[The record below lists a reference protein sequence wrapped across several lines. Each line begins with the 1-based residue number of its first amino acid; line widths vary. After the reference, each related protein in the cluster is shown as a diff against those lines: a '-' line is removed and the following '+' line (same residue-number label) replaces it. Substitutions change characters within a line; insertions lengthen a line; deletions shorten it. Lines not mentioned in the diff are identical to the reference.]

1 MWSVTIT
8 SSGKV
13 TDEVNENYFN
23 FVFLFELEL
32 SFQLFRYFWIKIVC
46 FCFSF
51 VGVGFLMGVK
61 KETKINI
68 EQSELS
74 KRRNKFRKKHY
85 STNFFFVCILVE
97 RNLWE
102 ILRVKE
108 CSRQVK
114 YRKREIYIESA
125 QVRVIENNSEIVKT
139 NKSWY

>member
-51 VGVGFLMGVK
+51 VGVGFFDGSK
-61 KETKINI
+61 K
-68 EQSELS
+68 
-74 KRRNKFRKKHY
+74 RNKD
-85 STNFFFVCILVE
+85 
-97 RNLWE
+97 
-102 ILRVKE
+102 
-108 CSRQVK
+108 K
-114 YRKREIYIESA
+114 Y
-125 QVRVIENNSEIVKT
+125 
-139 NKSWY
+139 